1 MVERLGLHQASIGPM
16 IMMPAIDHLLEK
28 PFRIASGAERPRLI
42 FLPKHL
48 ISESDV

>member
-1 MVERLGLHQASIGPM
+1 MVRNARVHQDNISAHDHDALESITF
-16 IMMPAIDHLLEK
+16 EK